1 MRTIEGKGVF
11 IRVAIAVMKHHDPK
25 HVGRK
30 GLTSLTVTCNDLSKA
45 VRQELKQDWNPHRS

>member
-1 MRTIEGKGVF
+1 MRTMEGKGVF

-25 HVGRK
+25 HLGRK
-30 GLTSLTVTCNDLSKA
+30 WLTSLTVTCNNLSKA